1 MPVDA
6 ADRERD
12 IGQPYA
18 GVDGEVVHALL
29 ACSDERVAEDLP
41 A

>member
-1 MPVDA
+1 MIDPPRETMPVTRL
-6 ADRERD
+6 DRERD

-29 ACSDERVAEDLP
+29 GLP
-41 A
+41 R